1 MQRKLFMTMLAFLA
15 FAMNVSADKLS
26 IGDVT
31 VEQGRQA
38 TVQLNYDFTNPY
50 YGWQIEM
57 QLPTGITVGR
67 RTLSDALDE
76 AGFNVS
82 YTKLKNGND
91 RFLGYTLDFSQIPTG
106 QDELFRFVVNASA
119 DMELGTYPVTVS
131 HVEFTN
137 SNGQATLMDE
147 VTFNI
152 NVVEKPLDV
161 DEVNFPDD
169 KFRHWILENVDGAED
184 GKLTKEEIR
193 RIKVIDAHDQGI
205 RDITGI
211 EHFIYLEEVYLYNN
225 YITQIDFTYNV
236 RLRKVHVY
244 NNEITKVNVTYN
256 VELEE
261 FYIYNNYITTID
273 VTKNIKLKRFHI
285 YNNYIKQINLTY
297 NVELIDLY
305 IYNNRITTIDLTK
318 NLKLVRL
325 HIYNNYITQIN
336 LRYNVELVDLYIYN
350 NRLTDI
356 DLTYNIK
363 LVRLHIYNNYLT
375 EINLR
380 YNVELVDL
388 YIYNNRLTTI
398 DLTYNIKLVRL
409 HIYNNYL
416 TEINLRYNVELVD
429 LYIYNNRLTTI
440 DLTYNIK
447 LVRLYIYNN
456 FLTEINVTY
465 NVLLEDLYIYNNIL
479 TTIDLTKNVKLVRL
493 HIYNNKLTEINLTYN
508 VLLEDLYIY
517 NNKLTIIDLTKNVKL
532 VRVFIYD
539 NELTWIKLAV
549 NISIIDAMLST
560 QKLVRKAISVDGG
573 YYKFVVVNGIDLTK
587 VSNLIVNGKVVSVS
601 STYLTEDG
609 YWVFPFDEI
618 PSNMSYTY
626 DSENGRIGGMNV
638 IISFD
643 EKETDGKEDLHITT
657 NYGYITYCSENG
669 LDFTNS
675 DNVKAY
681 IIASY
686 DGDIVYLSRVT
697 EVPPETGLILK
708 AEAGDYEIPF
718 AVTEDSYVVNMLVG
732 VNQPTIITPT
742 EGIYTNFILGNGNRG
757 LGFYRVKEDGTLD
770 AHRAYLQLPT
780 SKIENGAKYFRL
792 SFDDGTTAI
801 QGIETQSE
809 DIIYYD
815 LQGRRYEN
823 KPNVRGVY
831 IMNGKKVVVK

>member
-1 MQRKLFMTMLAFLA
+1 MLAFLA
-15 FAMNVSADKLS
+15 YVGNASADKLS
-26 IGDVT
+26 IADVT
-31 VEQGRQA
+31 VEQGGQA
-38 TVQLNYDFTNPY
+38 TVVLNYEFAEPY
-50 YGWQIEM
+50 YGWQIDM
-57 QLPTGITVGR
+57 QLPNGITVGK

-76 AGFNVS
+76 AGFSVS
-82 YTKLKNGND
+82 YSKLASGKS
-91 RFLGYTLDFSQIPTG
+91 RFLGYTLDAAQIPTG
-106 QDELFRFVVNASA
+106 NDELFHFVVKA
-119 DMELGTYPVTVS
+119 DANMELGTYEVTVPY
-131 HVEFTN
+131 VEFTN
-137 SNGQATLMDE
+137 SAGQATILE
-147 VTFNI
+147 SVTFNLT
-152 NVVEKPLDV
+152 VVEKPLPI
-161 DEVNFPDD
+161 DEVHFPDAPFRQWVLDNADED
-169 KFRHWILENVDGAED
+169 KD
-184 GKLTKEEIR
+184 GKLTKDEIR

-211 EHFIYLEEVYLYNN
+211 EHFVYVEEVYLYNN
-225 YITQIDFTYNV
+225 YIREVDFTYNV

-244 NNEITKVNVTYN
+244 NNEITKVNVKYN

-285 YNNYIKQINLTY
+285 YNNYITQINLIY
-297 NVELIDLY
+297 NVELVDLY

-318 NLKLVRL
+318 NVKLVRL

-350 NRLTDI
+350 NRLTYI
-356 DLTYNIK
+356 DLTYNVK

-416 TEINLRYNVELVD
+416 TEIN
-429 LYIYNNRLTTI
+429 
-440 DLTYNIK
+440 
-447 LVRLYIYNN
+447 
-456 FLTEINVTY
+456 VTY
-465 NVLLEDLYIYNNIL
+465 NVLLEDLYVYNNVL

-532 VRVFIYD
+532 VRVYIYN
-539 NELTWIKLAV
+539 NELTWIRLAV
-549 NISIIDAMLST
+549 NVDIIEAILSA
-560 QKLVRKAISVDGG
+560 QKLVREAISIDGG

-587 VSNLIVNGKVVSVS
+587 VSNLTINGIAVSVS

-609 YWVFPFDEI
+609 YWVFPFAGT
-618 PSNMSYTY
+618 PSTMSYTY
-626 DSENGRIGGMNV
+626 DSENGGAGGMDVNIRFGGMDADGTERLNV
-638 IISFD
+638 T
-643 EKETDGKEDLHITT
+643 TD
-657 NYGYITYCSENG
+657 YGFITYCSENG
-669 LDFTNS
+669 LDFTDS
-675 DNVKAY
+675 ENVKAY

-697 EVPPETGLILK
+697 EVPPATGLILK
-708 AEAGDYEIPF
+708 AEAGEYEIPF
-718 AVTEDSYVVNMLVG
+718 AITDDSYVVNMLVG
-732 VNQPTIITPT
+732 VNQPTVIEPT
-742 EGIYTNFILGNGNRG
+742 EGIYTNFILGDGNRG
-757 LGFYRVKEDGTLD
+757 LGFYRVKEEGTIA

-780 SKIENGAKYFRL
+780 AKIENGAKYFKL
-792 SFDDGTTAI
+792 MFDDGTTSI
-801 QGIETQSE
+801 QGVQTQNE
-809 DIIYYD
+809 NGAYYD

-823 KPNVRGVY
+823 KPTMRGVY

>member
-1 MQRKLFMTMLAFLA
+1 MLAFLA
-15 FAMNVSADKLS
+15 YVGNASADKLS
-26 IGDVT
+26 IADVT
-31 VEQGRQA
+31 VEQGGQA
-38 TVQLNYDFTNPY
+38 TVVLNYEFAEPY
-50 YGWQIEM
+50 YGWQIDM
-57 QLPTGITVGR
+57 QLPNGITVGK

-76 AGFNVS
+76 AGFSVS
-82 YTKLKNGND
+82 YSKLASGKS
-91 RFLGYTLDFSQIPTG
+91 RFLGYTLDAAQIPTG
-106 QDELFRFVVNASA
+106 NDELFHFVVKA
-119 DMELGTYPVTVS
+119 DANMELGTYEVTVPY
-131 HVEFTN
+131 VEFTN
-137 SNGQATLMDE
+137 SAGQATILE
-147 VTFNI
+147 SVTFNLT
-152 NVVEKPLDV
+152 VVEKPLTI
-161 DEVNFPDD
+161 DEVHFPDAPFRQWVLDNADED
-169 KFRHWILENVDGAED
+169 KD
-184 GKLTKEEIR
+184 GKLTKDEIR

-211 EHFIYLEEVYLYNN
+211 EHFVYVEEVYLYNN
-225 YITQIDFTYNV
+225 YIREVDFTYNV

-285 YNNYIKQINLTY
+285 YNNYITQINLTY

-318 NLKLVRL
+318 NVKLVRL

-350 NRLTDI
+350 NRLTYI
-356 DLTYNIK
+356 DLTYNVK

-416 TEINLRYNVELVD
+416 TEINLRYNV
-429 LYIYNNRLTTI
+429 
-440 DLTYNIK
+440 
-447 LVRLYIYNN
+447 
-456 FLTEINVTY
+456 
-465 NVLLEDLYIYNNIL
+465 LLEDLYIYNNVL

-532 VRVFIYD
+532 VRVYIYN
-539 NELTWIKLAV
+539 NELTWIRLAV
-549 NISIIDAMLST
+549 NVDIIEAILST
-560 QKLVRKAISVDGG
+560 QKLVREAISIDGG

-587 VSNLIVNGKVVSVS
+587 VSNLTINGIAVSVS

-609 YWVFPFDEI
+609 YWVFPFAGT
-618 PSNMSYTY
+618 PSTMSYTY
-626 DSENGRIGGMNV
+626 DSENGGAGGMDVNIRFGGMDADGTERLNV
-638 IISFD
+638 T
-643 EKETDGKEDLHITT
+643 TD
-657 NYGYITYCSENG
+657 YGFITYCSENG
-669 LDFTNS
+669 LDFTDS
-675 DNVKAY
+675 ENVKAY

-697 EVPPETGLILK
+697 EVPPATGLILK
-708 AEAGDYEIPF
+708 AEAGEYEIPF
-718 AVTEDSYVVNMLVG
+718 AITDDSYVVNMLVG
-732 VNQPTIITPT
+732 VNQPTVIEPT
-742 EGIYTNFILGNGNRG
+742 EGIYTNFILGDGNRG
-757 LGFYRVKEDGTLD
+757 LGFYRVKEEGTIA

-780 SKIENGAKYFRL
+780 AKIENGAKYFKL
-792 SFDDGTTAI
+792 MFDDGTTSI
-801 QGIETQSE
+801 QGVQTQNE
-809 DIIYYD
+809 NGAYYD

-823 KPNVRGVY
+823 KPTMRGVY

>member
-1 MQRKLFMTMLAFLA
+1 MQRKFFMTMLAFLA

-31 VEQGRQA
+31 VEQGGQA
-38 TVQLNYDFTNPY
+38 TVQLNYDFAEPY

-67 RTLSDALDE
+67 RTLSNALDE

-82 YTKLKNGND
+82 YTKLKSGMD
-91 RFLGYTLDFSQIPTG
+91 RFLGYTLDFTQIPTG
-106 QDELFRFVVNASA
+106 QDELFRFVVRAGA

-152 NVVEKPLDV
+152 HVVEKPLDV
-161 DEVNFPDD
+161 DEVNFPDAP
-169 KFRHWILENVDGAED
+169 FRQWILDNVDGAED

-211 EHFIYLEEVYLYNN
+211 EHFVYLEEVYLYNN
-225 YITQIDFTYNV
+225 YITKIDFTYNV

-261 FYIYNNYITTID
+261 FFIYNNYITTID

-285 YNNYIKQINLTY
+285 YNNYITQINLTY

-318 NLKLVRL
+318 NVKLVRL

-336 LRYNVELVDLYIYN
+336 LRYNVELVDLYIFN
-350 NRLTDI
+350 NRLTYI

-388 YIYNNRLTTI
+388 YIYNNRLT
-398 DLTYNIKLVRL
+398 Y
-409 HIYNNYL
+409 
-416 TEINLRYNVELVD
+416 
-429 LYIYNNRLTTI
+429 I

-456 FLTEINVTY
+456 YLTEINVTY
-465 NVLLEDLYIYNNIL
+465 NVLLEDLYIYNNVL

-532 VRVFIYD
+532 VRLFIYD
-539 NELTWIKLAV
+539 NELTWIRLAV
-549 NISIIDAMLST
+549 NVSIIDAMLST

-587 VSNLIVNGKVVSVS
+587 VSNLTVNGKVVSVS

-609 YWVFPFDEI
+609 YWVFPFDGI

-626 DSENGRIGGMNV
+626 DSENGGAGGMNV

-643 EKETDGKEDLHITT
+643 EKETDGKESLHIAT
-657 NYGYITYCSENG
+657 NYGYITYSSENG
-669 LDFTNS
+669 LDFTDS
-675 DNVKAY
+675 ENVKAY

-697 EVPPETGLILK
+697 VVPPETGLILK

-732 VNQPTIITPT
+732 VNQPTIVTPT
-742 EGIYTNFILGNGNRG
+742 EGTYTNFILGDGNRG
-757 LGFYRVKEDGTLD
+757 LGFYRVKEDGTLA

-780 SKIENGAKYFRL
+780 SKIEYGAKYFRL
-792 SFDDGTTAI
+792 SFDDETTAV
-801 QGIETQSE
+801 QGIETKGE
-809 DIIYYD
+809 DSAVYYD
-815 LQGRRYEN
+815 LQGRRYET

-831 IMNGKKVVVK
+831 IKNGKKVIIK

>member
-1 MQRKLFMTMLAFLA
+1 MQRKLFITMLAFLA
-15 FAMNVSADKLS
+15 YVGNASADKLS
-26 IGDVT
+26 IADVT
-31 VEQGRQA
+31 VEQGGQA
-38 TVQLNYDFTNPY
+38 TVVLNYEFAEPY
-50 YGWQIEM
+50 YGWQIDM
-57 QLPTGITVGR
+57 QLPNGITVGK

-76 AGFNVS
+76 AGFSVS
-82 YTKLKNGND
+82 YSKLASGKS
-91 RFLGYTLDFSQIPTG
+91 RFLGYTLDAAQIPTG
-106 QDELFRFVVNASA
+106 NDELFHFVVKA
-119 DMELGTYPVTVS
+119 DANMELGTYEVTVPY
-131 HVEFTN
+131 VEFTN
-137 SNGQATLMDE
+137 SAGQATILE
-147 VTFNI
+147 SVTFNLT
-152 NVVEKPLDV
+152 VVEKPLPI
-161 DEVNFPDD
+161 DEVHFPDAPFRQWVLDNADED
-169 KFRHWILENVDGAED
+169 KD
-184 GKLTKEEIR
+184 GKLTKDEIR

-211 EHFIYLEEVYLYNN
+211 EHFVYVEEVYLYNN
-225 YITQIDFTYNV
+225 YIREVDFTYNV

-244 NNEITKVNVTYN
+244 NNEITKVNVKYN

-285 YNNYIKQINLTY
+285 YNNYITQINLIY
-297 NVELIDLY
+297 NVELVDLY

-318 NLKLVRL
+318 NVKLVRL

-350 NRLTDI
+350 NRLTYI
-356 DLTYNIK
+356 DLTYNVK

-416 TEINLRYNVELVD
+416 TEIN
-429 LYIYNNRLTTI
+429 
-440 DLTYNIK
+440 
-447 LVRLYIYNN
+447 
-456 FLTEINVTY
+456 VTY
-465 NVLLEDLYIYNNIL
+465 NVLLEDLYVYNNVL

-532 VRVFIYD
+532 VRVYIYN
-539 NELTWIKLAV
+539 NELTWIRLAV
-549 NISIIDAMLST
+549 NVDIIEAILSA
-560 QKLVRKAISVDGG
+560 QKLVREAISIDGG

-587 VSNLIVNGKVVSVS
+587 VSNLTINGIAVSVS

-609 YWVFPFDEI
+609 YWVFPFAGT
-618 PSNMSYTY
+618 PSTMSYTY
-626 DSENGRIGGMNV
+626 DSENGGAGGMDVNIRFGGMDADGTERLNV
-638 IISFD
+638 T
-643 EKETDGKEDLHITT
+643 TD
-657 NYGYITYCSENG
+657 YGFITYCSENG
-669 LDFTNS
+669 LDFTDS
-675 DNVKAY
+675 ENVKAY

-697 EVPPETGLILK
+697 EVPPATGLILK
-708 AEAGDYEIPF
+708 AEAGEYEIPF
-718 AVTEDSYVVNMLVG
+718 AITDDSYVVNMLVG
-732 VNQPTIITPT
+732 VNQPTVIEPT
-742 EGIYTNFILGNGNRG
+742 EGIYTNFILGDGNRG
-757 LGFYRVKEDGTLD
+757 LGFYRVKEEGTIA

-780 SKIENGAKYFRL
+780 AKIENGAKYFKL
-792 SFDDGTTAI
+792 MFDDGTTSI
-801 QGIETQSE
+801 QGVQTQNE
-809 DIIYYD
+809 NGAYYD

-823 KPNVRGVY
+823 KPTMRGVY